1 MKVTKRQLK
10 RIIREEKARLL
21 SEAMTM
27 DDLLDEMEDMGSK
40 VTKLYTA
47 LDSGGYETLDKYGPD
62 QMLKDQLRMTLE
74 NIQYELD
81 QFQLKVK
88 Q

>member
-1 MKVTKRQLK
+1 MKISKKQLR

-21 SEAMTM
+21 SEAMTQ
-27 DDLLDEMEDMGSK
+27 DNLLDELEGMNQI
-40 VTKLYTA
+40 VVKLLSA
-47 LDSGGYETLDKYGPD
+47 LDTGGYQTPDLGGPD
-62 QMLKDQLRMTLE
+62 AMLQEQLRMTLE

-88 Q
+88 